1 MKLKEKHFIL
11 FFLIGLFVLFGVL
24 VLQSDAAYGGAD
36 NYSHFRISKYAVK
49 YPHLFLDHWGKPLF
63 TILSSPFAQF
73 GFKGIQLFNVILGLL
88 TALFAYLALKKLEFK
103 NAWLIIFFIC
113 FTPIYFI
120 IMPSG
125 LTEIL
130 FSFILVFS
138 IYLFFIRRYIAASV
152 IVSFILFSR
161 TEGFIFIPLFL
172 AAFVIARQ
180 YKAIPFLLSG
190 FLFFSLI
197 GYFMLDDF
205 WWFFTQNPYTG
216 KSGVYGSGE
225 LAHFLNHTKNIN
237 GIPLAV
243 ALFLGIISYVIDIFQ
258 NKKQPNAYYSEI
270 LLILGG
276 YFLYFAAHSIV
287 WWKGTGGSAGLIRVM
302 AAVMPLAAI
311 VSLRGFNL
319 VYQWLKFN
327 QFVQY
332 AVLLIFLFFVIRTP
346 FQIFDVPV
354 ERDSREKVLFEAAE
368 WLRTTDYYQQ
378 KIYYYDT
385 YFCYKL
391 AIDPFD
397 KGRCH
402 ERIPSTE
409 NPAIDIPPGSI
420 VQWDA
425 HFGPERNLPLNTLQN
440 SPEFKQL
447 KVFRPVSGFKSYTG
461 HDYAVFIFQKTE

>member
-36 NYSHFRISKYAVK
+36 NYSHFRISKYALN
-49 YPHLFLDHWGKPLF
+49 YPHLFMDHWGKPLF

-88 TALFAYLALKKLEFK
+88 TGLFAYLALKKLEFK
-103 NAWLIIFFIC
+103 NAWVIIFFIC

-120 IMPSG
+120 IMQSG

-130 FSFILVFS
+130 FSFILVFAM
-138 IYLFFIRRYIAASV
+138 YLFFIRRYIAASV
-152 IVSFILFSR
+152 IVSFIIFSR

-172 AAFVIARQ
+172 LALILAKQF
-180 YKAIPFLLSG
+180 KAIPFLLSG
-190 FLFFSLI
+190 FLIFSLL

-216 KSGVYGSGE
+216 KSGVYGSGD
-225 LAHFLNHTKNIN
+225 LTHFLNHTKNIN
-237 GIPLAV
+237 GIPLAIV
-243 ALFLGIISYVIDIFQ
+243 LVLGIISYVVDFFQ
-258 NKKQPNAYYSEI
+258 NKKQPNSYYYEI

-276 YFLYFAAHSIV
+276 YLLYFAAHSIV
-287 WWKGTGGSAGLIRVM
+287 WWKGTGASAGLIRVM

-311 VSLRGFNL
+311 VSLRGVNL

-332 AVLLIFLFFVIRTP
+332 AFLLIFLFFVIRTP
-346 FQIFDVPV
+346 FQIFNVPV

-368 WLRTTDYYQQ
+368 WLKSTDYYQQ

-385 YFCYKL
+385 YFCYEL
-391 AIDPFD
+391 AIDPFND
-397 KGRCH
+397 EWCH

-409 NPAIDIPPGSI
+409 IPGKDIPKGSI

-425 HFGPERNLPLNTLQN
+425 HFGPERNLLLNTLQS

-447 KVFRPVSGFKSYTG
+447 KVFRPETNFKTYAG
-461 HDYAVFIFQKTE
+461 KDYAVFIFQKIE